1 MQAMVSCV
9 SEGTGNVTRALK
21 VAGMWESTL
30 FLWSS
35 DNGGPQYW
43 LGNNYPLRVSIYST
57 DSWKPWLAAG
67 CLAAWLPACLP
78 GLY

>member
-21 VAGMWESTL
+21 RAGMWDTTL

-43 LGNNYPLRVSIYST
+43 LANNYPLRGGSKFSIRYLPRYSRSCARMV
-57 DSWKPWLAAG
+57 DE
-67 CLAAWLPACLP
+67 
-78 GLY
+78 